1 MMSRKQARRIA
12 AKAYRRCCRLVR
24 TRCLPQSAAWA
35 EYEAT
40 CARVGVA
47 PAPF

>member
-24 TRCLPQSAAWA
+24 TRCLPQSA

-47 PAPF
+47 PCPF